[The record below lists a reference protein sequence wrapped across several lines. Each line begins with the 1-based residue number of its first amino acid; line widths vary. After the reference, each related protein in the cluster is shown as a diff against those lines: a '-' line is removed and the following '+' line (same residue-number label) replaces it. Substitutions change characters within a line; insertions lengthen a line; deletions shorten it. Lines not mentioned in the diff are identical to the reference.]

1 MGDWWHREVIEPGK
15 LPLLLCAAAFVVT
28 FLATRAITRMIRAGV
43 GPFRDNVSAGG
54 THVHHA
60 VYGIALLVVGA
71 LTAVGSSANPWRALA
86 AVAVGA
92 GTSLVLDEF
101 ALILHLQDVYWA
113 QEGRLSVQVVSLTF
127 ACLAF
132 SLVGV
137 LPFGIDD
144 AGPQE
149 QGVRA
154 ALAGYLV
161 LQGVAVLAC
170 AAKGKYPTA
179 LFAIFVPVVA
189 FVGALRLGRPGSLWA
204 RHRYGEGKLARAERR
219 ARRFDARWDPLG
231 DRLGNLLAGR
241 PTELPGRTDGH

>member
-60 VYGIALLVVGA
+60 VYGIVLLVSGA
-71 LTAVGSSANPWRALA
+71 VTAVGAAGDVWRNLA

-101 ALILHLQDVYWA
+101 ALILHLQDVYWSR
-113 QEGRLSVQVVSLTF
+113 EGRLSVQVVSLTF

-132 SLVGV
+132 ALVGV

-149 QGVRA
+149 QGVRGGLA
-154 ALAGYLV
+154 AYLV
-161 LQGVAVLAC
+161 LQAVAVLAC

-179 LFAIFVPVVA
+179 LFAIFVPLVA
-189 FVGALRLGRPGSLWA
+189 WFGALRLGRPGSLWA
-204 RHRYGEGKLARAERR
+204 RRRYGKGKLARAERR
-219 ARRFDARWDPLG
+219 AQRFDDRWDPIG
-231 DRLGNLLAGR
+231 DWLGNLLAGR
-241 PTELPGRTDGH
+241 PTQLPGRPDRH